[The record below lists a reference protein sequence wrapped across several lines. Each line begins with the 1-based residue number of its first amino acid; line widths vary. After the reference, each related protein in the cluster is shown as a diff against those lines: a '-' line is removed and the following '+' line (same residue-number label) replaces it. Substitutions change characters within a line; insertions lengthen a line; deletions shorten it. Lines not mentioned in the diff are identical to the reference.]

1 MANIKKYNV
10 KQLTAIEL
18 MASQPHLT
26 NEQIAKKCNISRRT
40 LTTWS
45 SNPLFVESVYERYME
60 ISGAQ
65 IPNVIEAMINEA
77 KLGNVQAGRLILEH
91 YGKLENKLKIEVE
104 SNFDKFMRFDGE
116 VDDAEFFEVS
126 KEQEEVLDKV
136 SAAIGSK
143 EQLPD
148 RDTSNDQPKIR
159 EKKEKD
165 KLLKV
170 TRSSIKRNSQKDYQN
185 KVYRIRKRAKAVGL
199 ALLPAGRHPKG
210 RRTEW
215 EKQLERLEIEKFG
228 EIQE

>member
-18 MASQPHLT
+18 MARQPHLT
-26 NEQIAKKCNISRRT
+26 TEQIAKKCSISRRT
-40 LTTWS
+40 LTNWS

-91 YGKLENKLKIEVE
+91 YGKLENKLKVEVE

-126 KEQEEVLDKV
+126 KEQEEVLNKV
-136 SAAIGSK
+136 SDAIGSR
-143 EQLPD
+143 EELPA
-148 RDTSNDQPKIR
+148 RDSTNDQPKIR

-165 KLLKV
+165 RLLKV

-199 ALLPAGRHPKG
+199 DLLPPGRHPKG
-210 RRTEW
+210 RRLEW
-215 EKQLERLEIEKFG
+215 EKKLEKLELDKFG